1 MDSDTLFD
9 PPPAA
14 DTARATQGWTT
25 VTRKKVTVT
34 VEDEFAA
41 AEPIIRPGQRDFFP
55 RDAIYRWVWTPEGG
69 WDLSLYE
76 LSGPNRKADGSV
88 GLMTVTERRHGL
100 HPESWAKLPDWLYL
114 AMVATRPD
122 WEPPAA
128 HLQPVDGAVEAVM
141 AAAAGDESVSVRADD
156 DLESGRGW

>member
-14 DTARATQGWTT
+14 ETAGAAQGWTT

-41 AEPIIRPGQRDFFP
+41 AEPIVRPGQRDFFP
-55 RDAIYRWVWTPEGG
+55 RDANYRWVWTPKHG
-69 WDLSLYE
+69 WNLERYE

-88 GLMTVTERRHGL
+88 GLMAVTERRLGTA
-100 HPESWAKLPDWLYL
+100 PESWAMLPDWLYL
-114 AMVATRPD
+114 AMVASRPN

-128 HLQPVDGAVEAVM
+128 QLQLADGAVEAVM
-141 AAAAGDESVSVRADD
+141 AKADESVSVRADD
-156 DLESGRGW
+156 DLERRRCW